1 VHDFK
6 LFCHSRLPLP
16 VTTCCLADSGYQG
29 LSKLHE
35 NSRTPHKK
43 SKNKPLTEEQ
53 KAENRY
59 LSQERLVIEHIIRSL
74 KIFRLLLER
83 YRNRRK
89 RFGLRFNLIAALYNH
104 GLDD

>member
-1 VHDFK
+1 MILTRVDRIIVWLK
-6 LFCHSRLPLP
+6 RLRHVVL
-16 VTTCCLADSGYQG
+16 CNMA
-29 LSKLHE
+29 
-35 NSRTPHKK
+35 
-43 SKNKPLTEEQ
+43 LTQDQ

-89 RFGLRFNLIAALYNH
+89 CFGLRFNLIATLYNH